1 MILRKVS
8 NSESLISSRVLLI
21 GFGVLVRDE
30 RGSIGVTGRERA
42 LAYVIEGLHIPVGYG
57 GIFLVVGRG
66 GKLWVS

>member
-42 LAYVIEGLHIPVGYG
+42 LAYVIEGLHIPEGYG